1 MLLILSINDVRNETK
16 VIVSLPYSSEPLAI
30 ARSFNDLILASFYNL
45 HNLAAWLLILLI
57 NAVQNKIFN
66 ELFPKYAYLDHFV
79 SLSYSLLLATYRKL
93 SIGCCC
99 RLCYVCEQSRIYE
112 EREQEAIHILSTLTA
127 STQKSDCS

>member
-66 ELFPKYAYLDHFV
+66 ELFPKYAYL
-79 SLSYSLLLATYRKL
+79 
-93 SIGCCC
+93 
-99 RLCYVCEQSRIYE
+99 
-112 EREQEAIHILSTLTA
+112 
-127 STQKSDCS
+127 